1 MRSKFKWIFT
11 LLLALSVQFSFAQE
25 KTVTGVVSDA
35 TGPIPGAN
43 VVIQGTNQGTQT
55 DIDGRYSISAKPGDV
70 LVFSYVGM
78 TDFTATVGAGNVI
91 NARLQEGLQLSE
103 VVVTGALGIRR
114 IRDAV
119 PSSQQTVKAAEITQ
133 AAQPNAV
140 LALVGK
146 VSGLTI
152 TQTNSSV
159 QGSTRVVLRG
169 NRSLTGNNEALVVID
184 NAVSTLGVYSA
195 IPPDLIESV
204 NVLKGPQGAALYGE
218 LGRNGAIIVTT
229 KRGNKGGKVA
239 VNLVSSIDFE
249 EVAQL
254 PQRQRRYGQGW
265 SGTHVH
271 YENGAWG
278 AEFDG
283 VVRPTGLAQADGT
296 YIMAPYSSIKDNIR
310 DFFQTGTIRQ
320 NSLSINA
327 GDENGYAV
335 FSANNLGR
343 EFVVDRDELNR
354 STFLF
359 KGGKK
364 VGRWSLDGNVQYIT
378 SKTGTTSATLY
389 TELLQ
394 AATNI
399 PIGRF
404 SAPRNEYHWTSYY
417 RSPYWMRDNIRNQI
431 KEDNVRM
438 IGTLNYKLN
447 DNINF
452 NYLVSGTIGSR
463 QGLFYTNEYIDNLKV
478 GGGDHTTLS
487 AFDADNTMSRDFYA
501 DFLANFDYELTDKVG
516 LKFNLGNN
524 VRDQFASATSVGGS
538 NLTIPGYYNV
548 NNVTGIPSAA
558 NSWSRKRNFSF
569 FGNVDLSYD
578 DYLFLNLTGRNDWS
592 STLLTG
598 NNSYFYP
605 SAGLSFIPTKAIAAL
620 EDNSV
625 LNYAKIAVSWV
636 RNGNT
641 DPIARY
647 SINDLYQQGF
657 GYPFGTINSFAPLS
671 GVTDRNIKP
680 EFYTNK
686 DITVNLEFFKS
697 RLNLDFSL
705 FRSDNTDLITNIQP
719 SYTSGLT
726 GALVN
731 IGKSNTQG
739 LEIDLGFTPIDNR
752 ELDLRWTNRLGYSRA
767 ITTVEKVTDQSSIL
781 TLANFAT
788 SGGIGIF
795 AEEGEEFPLIKGIG
809 YQRDDQGR
817 VIIDPASGLPLKTN
831 EYIKL
836 GNATPDYI
844 LNYSTSIDFKGFTLA
859 AVMDYRTGHEFWSG
873 TKQWLSWSGHLYES
887 AANGRTGFIFPNSS
901 IPDPANPG
909 SYIANNN
916 VVTGGT
922 TYNTYL
928 QYFQD
933 EYAETAENFVL
944 DATAFKVRELSLS
957 YTFKTEMIE
966 RAGMTALR
974 VGVNARN
981 PFMVLPKENR
991 DYSDPEQSRTT
1002 GNDQGLAAVGQYPLT
1017 RTFGFSVNLTF

>member
-43 VVIQGTNQGTQT
+43 VVVQGTNTGVQT
-55 DIDGRYSISAKPGDV
+55 DIDGKYSISAKPGDV

-78 TDFTATVGAGNVI
+78 TDFTATVGTSNVI
-91 NARLQEGLQLSE
+91 NATLQEGLQLSE

-114 IRDAV
+114 TRDAV
-119 PSSQQTVKAAEITQ
+119 TSSQQTVKAAEITQ

-159 QGSTRVVLRG
+159 QGTTRVVLRG
-169 NRSLTGNNEALVVID
+169 NRSFSSSNEALVVID

-239 VNLVSSIDFE
+239 VNIVSSVDFE

-265 SGTHVH
+265 SGTHVT

-283 VVRPTGLAQADGT
+283 VMRPVGLAQADGT
-296 YIMAPYSSIKDNIR
+296 YIMAPYSSRRDNIKE
-310 DFFQTGTIRQ
+310 FFQTGTIRQ
-320 NSLSINA
+320 NSVTINA

-343 EFVVDRDELNR
+343 EFVVDKDELNR
-354 STFLF
+354 STFMF

-364 VGRWSLDGNVQYIT
+364 LGRWSVDGNVQYIT
-378 SKTGTTSATLY
+378 SKIGTTSADLY

-399 PIGRF
+399 PVERF
-404 SAPRNEYHWTSYY
+404 TAPRNEYHWTSYY
-417 RSPYWMRDNIRNQI
+417 RSPFWMRENIRNQT

-438 IGTLNYKLN
+438 IGTLNYKL
-447 DNINF
+447 DDHINF
-452 NYLVSGTIGSR
+452 NYLVSASIGDS
-463 QGLFYTNEYIDNLKV
+463 QGLSYTNEYVDLLQV

-487 AFDADNTMSRDFYA
+487 SFDANNTMSRDFYA
-501 DFLANFDYELTDKVG
+501 DFLANFDYMLTDKIG

-524 VRDQFASATSVGGS
+524 VRDQFFSSASVGGD
-538 NLTIPGYYNV
+538 NLTIPGFYNV
-548 NNVTGIPSAA
+548 SNVTGIPRAA
-558 NSWSRKRNFSF
+558 NNWSRKRSFSF
-569 FGNVDLSYD
+569 FGNFDLAYE
-578 DYLFLNLTGRNDWS
+578 DYLFLNLTGRNDWV
-592 STLLTG
+592 STLLQG

-605 SAGLSFIPTKAIAAL
+605 SAGLSFIPTKAIGAL
-620 EDNSV
+620 KDKDWM
-625 LNYAKIAVSWV
+625 NYAKIAVSWV

-641 DPIARY
+641 DRVARY
-647 SINDLYQQGF
+647 AINDIYGQGF
-657 GYPFGTINSFAPLS
+657 GYPFGTINSFAPVAS
-671 GVTDRNIKP
+671 VTDRNIKP

-686 DITVNLEFFKS
+686 DLTVNLEFFKS
-697 RLNLDFSL
+697 RLNIDFSV
-705 FRSDNTDLITNIQP
+705 FRSDNTDLITAIQP
-719 SYTSGLT
+719 SSASGVT
-726 GALVN
+726 QALVN
-731 IGKSNTQG
+731 IGKANTKG
-739 LEIDLGFTPIDNR
+739 FEFDLGFTPIDNK
-752 ELDLRWTNRLGYSRA
+752 ELGLRWTNKLGYSSA
-767 ITTVEKVTDQSSIL
+767 IMTVEKVSDQTNS
-781 TLANFAT
+781 TPLANFAT

-887 AANGRTGFIFPNSS
+887 ATNGRTGFIFPNSS
-901 IPDPANPG
+901 IPDPNNADQ
-909 SYIANNN
+909 YIANNS

-922 TYNTYL
+922 TYNSYL

-944 DATAFKVRELSLS
+944 DATAFKVREISLS
-957 YTFKTEMIE
+957 YSFKKELIE
-966 RAGMTALR
+966 RAKITSLR

-981 PFMVLPKENR
+981 PFMVLPEENR
-991 DYSDPEQSRTT
+991 DYSDPEQSRTS
-1002 GNDQGLAAVGQYPLT
+1002 GNDQGIAAVGQYPLT
-1017 RTFGFSVNLTF
+1017 RTFGFSINVTF